1 MFLLLYN
8 HILKYR
14 YIFENITIMK
24 VEANKYSIKGRI
36 WLEGIQGPFLG
47 EGKISLLKA
56 IEKLGSINKAA
67 KSMNMSYKKAWKLV
81 EAMNQRS
88 NNPLVIRT
96 AGGKDGGGTQ
106 LTDSGEKAIKQFNIL
121 KVKLRKF
128 LDKESAK
135 LSF

>member
-1 MFLLLYN
+1 
-8 HILKYR
+8 
-14 YIFENITIMK
+14 
-24 VEANKYSIKGRI
+24 
-36 WLEGIQGPFLG
+36 
-47 EGKISLLKA
+47 
-56 IEKLGSINKAA
+56 
-67 KSMNMSYKKAWKLV
+67 MNMSYKKAWKLV

>member
-1 MFLLLYN
+1 
-8 HILKYR
+8 
-14 YIFENITIMK
+14 
-24 VEANKYSIKGRI
+24 
-36 WLEGIQGPFLG
+36 
-47 EGKISLLKA
+47 
-56 IEKLGSINKAA
+56 
-67 KSMNMSYKKAWKLV
+67 
-81 EAMNQRS
+81 MNQRS
-88 NNPLVIRT
+88 SNPLVIRT

>member
-1 MFLLLYN
+1 M
-8 HILKYR
+8 R
-14 YIFENITIMK
+14 
-24 VEANKYSIKGRI
+24 VETKKYSIRSRI

-56 IEKLGSINKAA
+56 IVKFGSINKAA

-88 NNPLVIRT
+88 SNPLVIRT
-96 AGGKDGGGTQ
+96 AGGIDGGGTQ

-135 LSF
+135 LNF